1 MLRALAKATRTHRM
15 DTDSHIL
22 ATEQDTPPAARFGH
36 HWKPSQGGL
45 RPRARTWQKD
55 RRSNTWE
62 DKTRG
67 CTKSLPIP
75 IYPKGQERRR
85 SRLITPLPQLRR
97 NQTRQPCLL
106 TTAGLVA
113 AGKYL
118 LKQIQGIWRLLK
130 AVFTSTKMEN
140 KD

>member
-15 DTDSHIL
+15 DTDGHIL
-22 ATEQDTPPAARFGH
+22 ATDRNTPPAARFGH
-36 HWKPSQGGL
+36 HWKPFQGRLG
-45 RPRARTWQKD
+45 PKAWQKHHHSTTWQ
-55 RRSNTWE
+55 

-67 CTKSLPIP
+67 CIKSLPIP
-75 IYPKGQERRR
+75 VYPKGQERRR
-85 SRLITPLPQLRR
+85 RRVTTPLLQLIR

-106 TTAGLVA
+106 TTAGLGV

-118 LKQIQGIWRLLK
+118 FKQIQGIWRVLQ
-130 AVFTSTKMEN
+130 AVFTSTKTEN